1 MGAAA
6 QRESCNVGSQDRGRQ
21 CHGRAEAAGLLLGR
35 RRPWGILLLVVAAT
49 FVGSLPGHTLS
60 SPEDQAA
67 PRARSSPEPSEEQL
81 HEAFTTALSKVSRLR
96 QEVDRNRI
104 VPKYGQKSQAI
115 LHSLSES
122 IKAADAEAAVDGL
135 LHALFLRQLSS
146 IQQKLTDKFLHARDF
161 TSAISKADKLFVAA
175 TKDLIRPESS
185 WSVEAARQA
194 LRAELGDALQ
204 QEALLAEEQSR
215 AAQTQRATADVIGKI
230 QKQMEQLGEKMKG
243 AGTGSPW
250 ALWTSYHL
258 PGTPFQVSGRY
269 QDGRANIEL
278 NLAPA
283 NDPANGEAGFV
294 EGVTPQNLGLSL
306 NLGM

>member
-6 QRESCNVGSQDRGRQ
+6 QRGSYDDESQDRGRV
-21 CHGRAEAAGLLLGR
+21 CHGRAEAAGLRIGR
-35 RRPWGILLLVVAAT
+35 QRPWGMLLLVVAAT
-49 FVGSLPGHTLS
+49 VVGILPGRTLS
-60 SPEDQAA
+60 NPDEQAA
-67 PRARSSPEPSEEQL
+67 LRARSSPEPSAEQL
-81 HEAFTTALSKVSRLR
+81 HEALSTALSKVSRLR

-115 LHSLSES
+115 LQSLAES
-122 IKAADAEAAVDGL
+122 IKAADAEAAVDRL
-135 LHALFLRQLSS
+135 LHALFLRQLSL
-146 IQQKLTDKFLHARDF
+146 IQQKLTDRFLHARDF
-161 TSAISKADKLFVAA
+161 TSAISKADKLFLAA

-185 WSVEAARQA
+185 WSIETARQA
-194 LRAELGDALQ
+194 LRAELSDALQ
-204 QEALLAEEQSR
+204 QEAILAEERSR

-230 QKQMEQLGEKMKG
+230 QKQMEQIGEKMKG
-243 AGTGSPW
+243 AGVGSPW

-283 NDPANGEAGFV
+283 NDPANAEAGFV
-294 EGVTPQNLGLSL
+294 EGLTPQNLGLSL

>member
-1 MGAAA
+1 MGAVA
-6 QRESCNVGSQDRGRQ
+6 QRGSCDDGRPDGGRI
-21 CHGRAEAAGLLLGR
+21 CHSRAEAAGLRLGGQ
-35 RRPWGILLLVVAAT
+35 RPLGVLLLVVAAT
-49 FVGSLPGHTLS
+49 LVGVLPGHALS
-60 SPEDQAA
+60 NPEGQAA
-67 PRARSSPEPSEEQL
+67 PRARSSPQPSEQQL
-81 HEAFTTALSKVSRLR
+81 QEALSTALSKVSGLR
-96 QEVDRNRI
+96 QEVDRSRI
-104 VPKYGQKSQAI
+104 VKKYGQKSQAI
-115 LHSLSES
+115 LQSLPES
-122 IKAADAEAAVDGL
+122 VKASDAEAAVDGL
-135 LHALFLRQLSS
+135 LHALFLRQLSL
-146 IQQKLTDKFLHARDF
+146 IQQKLADRFLHARDF

-175 TKDLIRPESS
+175 AKDLVRPESS
-185 WSVEAARQA
+185 WSIEPARQA
-194 LRAELGDALQ
+194 LRSELGDALQ
-204 QEALLAEEQSR
+204 QESLLAEERSR

-269 QDGRANIEL
+269 QDGRTNVEL

-283 NDPANGEAGFV
+283 NDPANAEAGFV

>member
-6 QRESCNVGSQDRGRQ
+6 QRGNCDDGSQGGGRL
-21 CHGRAEAAGLLLGR
+21 CHGRAEAAGLRLGR
-35 RRPWGILLLVVAAT
+35 QRPWGVLLLVVAAMV
-49 FVGSLPGHTLS
+49 VGALPGRALS
-60 SPEDQAA
+60 NPEEQAA

-81 HEAFTTALSKVSRLR
+81 HEALKAALSKVSRLR
-96 QEVDRNRI
+96 QEVDRRRI
-104 VPKYGQKSQAI
+104 VPKYGQKAQAI
-115 LHSLSES
+115 LQSVGES
-122 IKAADAEAAVDGL
+122 VKAADVEAAVDGM
-135 LHALFLRQLSS
+135 LHALFLRQLSL
-146 IQQKLTDKFLHARDF
+146 IQQKLADRFLHARDF
-161 TSAISKADKLFVAA
+161 TKAITQADKLFVAA
-175 TKDLIRPESS
+175 AKDLIRPESS

-194 LRAELGDALQ
+194 FRAELGDTLQ
-204 QEALLAEEQSR
+204 QESLLAEERSR

-243 AGTGSPW
+243 AGVGSPW

-283 NDPANGEAGFV
+283 NDPANAEAGFV